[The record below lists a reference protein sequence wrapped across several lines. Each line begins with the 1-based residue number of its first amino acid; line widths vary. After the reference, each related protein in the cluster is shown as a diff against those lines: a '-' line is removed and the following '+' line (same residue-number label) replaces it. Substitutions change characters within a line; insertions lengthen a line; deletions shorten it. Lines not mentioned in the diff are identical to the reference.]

1 METKENLPMHIYGNK
16 GETDREKDW
25 TAGSKFKF
33 QARATR
39 EVWRM
44 MAINMDR
51 RLLCLFSLVQCSF
64 LLLTAFVPFRVS
76 PLLPWIQ
83 FW

>member
-25 TAGSKFKF
+25 KAGSKFKF

-44 MAINMDR
+44 MAINRDR
-51 RLLCLFSLVQCSF
+51 RLLCFVFACSVFIPPPDSLRS
-64 LLLTAFVPFRVS
+64 L
-76 PLLPWIQ
+76 
-83 FW
+83 